1 MNIKR
6 HNVTGV
12 IDGSSLRALES
23 FMSWAEATPTDE
35 VIIQIH
41 SDGGDFDVAVAM
53 YERLRLSPLRV
64 RTCCTRALSSATI
77 IAQGASKGCRS
88 VIQGSFYLI
97 HECYTTCSGEYRLRK
112 VERIANELKRSNDVL
127 VGIYVESGCSR
138 EKIEVLLSLCEGEGE
153 LLIPQE
159 VLSYG
164 LADTI
169 ESCVPM
175 LVTSH
180 PARSLWD
187 VLRLRCRVLYRYIF
201 R

>member
-12 IDGSSLRALES
+12 IDDISLRLLES

-53 YERLRLSPLRV
+53 YERLRSSSLRV

-88 VIQGSFYLI
+88 VIQDSFYLI
-97 HECYTTCSGEYRLRK
+97 HECYTTCSGDYRLRK
-112 VERIANELKRSNDVL
+112 VERLAGELKRCNDML
-127 VGIYVESGCSR
+127 IGIYVESGCSR
-138 EKIEVLLSLCEGEGE
+138 EKIEALLSLCEGEGE
-153 LLIPQE
+153 LLTPQE

-164 LADTI
+164 LADVV
-169 ESCVPM
+169 EPYAPM
-175 LVTSH
+175 LVTFH
-180 PARSLWD
+180 PVRSLWD
-187 VLRLRCRVLYRYIF
+187 AFRLRCYSLYRRIF

>member
-1 MNIKR
+1 MNIKK

-12 IDGSSLRALES
+12 INDSSLRALES

-41 SDGGDFDVAVAM
+41 SDGGDFDAAVAM
-53 YERLRLSPLRV
+53 YERLRSSSLRV

-88 VIQGSFYLI
+88 VTQDSFYLI
-97 HECYTTCSGEYRLRK
+97 HECYTICSGDYRLRK
-112 VERIANELKRSNDVL
+112 VERIAGELKRCNDIL

-138 EKIEVLLSLCEGEGE
+138 EKIEALFSLCEGEGE
-153 LLIPQE
+153 LLTPQE

-164 LADTI
+164 LADVV
-169 ESCVPM
+169 EPYVPM
-175 LVTSH
+175 LVTFH
-180 PARSLWD
+180 PPRSLWD
-187 VLRLRCRVLYRYIF
+187 ALRLRCYGLYRYIF

>member
-1 MNIKR
+1 
-6 HNVTGV
+6 
-12 IDGSSLRALES
+12 
-23 FMSWAEATPTDE
+23 MSWAEATPTDE

-41 SDGGDFDVAVAM
+41 SDGGDFEAAVSM
-53 YERLRLSPLRV
+53 YERLRSSSLRV

-77 IAQGASKGCRS
+77 VAQGASKGCRS
-88 VIQGSFYLI
+88 VVQDSFYLI
-97 HECYTTCSGEYRLRK
+97 HECYTTCSGDYRLRK
-112 VERIANELKRSNDVL
+112 VERIVSELKRCNDIL

-164 LADTI
+164 LADVV
-169 ESCVPM
+169 EPRVPM
-175 LVTSH
+175 LDTFH
-180 PARSLWD
+180 PSRSLRD
-187 VLRLRCRVLYRYIF
+187 VFRLFYRMLCRYIF

>member
-1 MNIKR
+1 MNVKR
-6 HNVTGV
+6 HNITGV
-12 IDGSSLRALES
+12 IDDSSLRALES
-23 FMSWAEATPTDE
+23 FMSWAEATSTDE

-41 SDGGDFDVAVAM
+41 SDGGDFDAAVAM
-53 YERLRLSPLRV
+53 YERLRSSSLRV

-88 VIQGSFYLI
+88 VVQDSFYLI
-97 HECYTTCSGEYRLRK
+97 HECYTTCSGDYRLRK
-112 VERIANELKRSNDVL
+112 VERIVSELKRCNAML

-138 EKIEVLLSLCEGEGE
+138 EKIEALLSLCEGEGE

-164 LADTI
+164 LADVI
-169 ESCVPM
+169 EPCAP
-175 LVTSH
+175 LLDASH
-180 PARSLWD
+180 SSRSLRD
-187 VLRLRCRVLYRYIF
+187 VFRLLYRILCRYIF

>member
-1 MNIKR
+1 MNIKK

-12 IDGSSLRALES
+12 IDDSSLRALES

-41 SDGGDFDVAVAM
+41 SDGGNFEAAVTM
-53 YERLRLSPLRV
+53 YERLRLSSLRV

-88 VIQGSFYLI
+88 VTQGSFYLI
-97 HECYTTCSGEYRLRK
+97 HECYTTCSGDYRLRK
-112 VERIANELKRSNDVL
+112 VERIAGELKRCNDIL
-127 VGIYVESGCSR
+127 VDIYVESGCSR
-138 EKIEVLLSLCEGEGE
+138 EKIEALFSLCEGEGE
-153 LLIPQE
+153 LLTPQE

-164 LADTI
+164 LADVV
-169 ESCVPM
+169 EPYVPM
-175 LVTSH
+175 LVTFH
-180 PARSLWD
+180 PPRSLWD
-187 VLRLRCRVLYRYIF
+187 VLRLRCYGLYRYIF

>member
-12 IDGSSLRALES
+12 IGDSSLRALES

-41 SDGGDFDVAVAM
+41 SDGGDFDAAVAM
-53 YERLRLSPLRV
+53 YERLRSSPLRV

-88 VIQGSFYLI
+88 IVQDSFYLI
-97 HECYTTCSGEYRLRK
+97 HECYTTCSGDYRLRK
-112 VERIANELKRSNDVL
+112 VERLASELKRCNDIL

-164 LADTI
+164 LADVV
-169 ESCVPM
+169 EPRVPT
-175 LVTSH
+175 LDTFH
-180 PARSLWD
+180 PSRSLWD
-187 VLRLRCRVLYRYIF
+187 AFCLRCDILYRYIF